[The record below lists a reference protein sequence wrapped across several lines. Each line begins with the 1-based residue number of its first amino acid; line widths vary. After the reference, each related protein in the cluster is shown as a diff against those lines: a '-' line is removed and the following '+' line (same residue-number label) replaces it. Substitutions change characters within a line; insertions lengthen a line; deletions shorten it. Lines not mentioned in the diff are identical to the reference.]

1 MSAASGQ
8 PAELRPGVVI
18 TPVSDPYRRYAM
30 WLLLVIYTLNFLDRQ
45 IMNTL
50 AEPIKRELGLSD
62 SAIGAM
68 TGLLF
73 ALFYTFLG
81 IPIARLA
88 ERSNRSMIISGSLV
102 VWSGFTVLCGYA
114 QTFVQLALARV
125 GVGVG
130 EAGCTP
136 AAHSLIVDYTPKEK
150 RSSALAFY
158 SLGTPI
164 GSLLGTILGGFIADA
179 WGWRMAFVVCGAPG
193 ILLALIAVFTLREP
207 RTILAQDMAEKRKGP
222 SFADA
227 LQELWSKKTFWFVA
241 LAASIKAFIGYGS
254 AAFVVSFFLRNHA
267 PEVAE
272 FGQSLGLKNL
282 STVTLLLGVIGGVA
296 GIVGVLLGGWLS
308 DRYGA
313 RDLRF
318 NVAMP
323 AFATIL
329 SIPFYIG
336 GLLVP
341 SFLGAIILLAVP
353 TILNT
358 LWYGPVYAT
367 VQGLVRPQT
376 RATAAAIILFII
388 NLIGLGLGPLGIGV
402 ISDLIRDGFQ
412 MDDGASLRWSLIL
425 FYLVGASAFVFFWLA
440 RRTIREEMV
449 S

>member
-8 PAELRPGVVI
+8 QAELRPGVVI